1 MTNTTAGFEPD
12 TKENLKI
19 LVVDDEPDVQPMVQQ
34 AMRPE
39 IRSGKY
45 SFLFAGNGD
54 EALEQ
59 LDQNQDI
66 QILISDINMPRMDGL
81 TLLDHLS
88 ERNADLRSIIVSAYG
103 DMKNIRQAMNRGAF
117 DFITKPLDF
126 EDLKVTIE
134 RSRNNL
140 LKWRR
145 AMEARDRLLELE
157 YELNMASRMQK
168 AILPTIFPSGPDY
181 EMHGYMHPAHEVSGD
196 FFDVINLDQGRIGL
210 AIADVSGKGVPAAL
224 FMMSSRT
231 ILKAAAIGLQEPAS
245 VLEEVNNLIHKDNEN
260 TMFITLLYAV
270 YDPRTGLLTYANGG
284 HCNPL
289 LLHPQQGCTELPTTP
304 GGRPGTLPRPRLP
317 GDHRHRPTGRNGRH
331 VHRRS
336 IGSHEPGRAGVRRRT
351 AENPAPGH
359 PASRSTAGQHRD
371 PGGRA
376 RTHRGHPAIR
386 RHHLSHPAP
395 ERENALN
402 RTMQLD
408 FEPGGSTEEDQDL
421 VLHRITNAVDQL
433 VEREGWE
440 AETAFQVNLVLEEVS
455 LNVMVHGGTTPGRS
469 PSMRITIHPQD
480 EELNIEVS
488 DTGRP
493 FNPLEDAPIPAPF
506 PDTGPIDTGGLGVH
520 LIRNLVS
527 SISYRNDQGMN
538 RLTMTLNCART
549 AGSPN
554 K

>member
-19 LVVDDEPDVQPMVQQ
+19 LVVDDEPDVQPMVRQ

-126 EDLKVTIE
+126 EDLRVTIE

-145 AMEARDRLLELE
+145 AMEARDRLMELE
-157 YELNMASRMQK
+157 YELSMASRMQK
-168 AILPTIFPSGPDY
+168 AILPTTFPDGPDH
-181 EMHGYMHPAHEVSGD
+181 EIHGCMNPAHEVSGD
-196 FFDVINLDQGRIGL
+196 FFDVINLDQGRIGV

-245 VLEEVNNLIHKDNEN
+245 VLEEVNSLIHKDNEN

-289 LLHPQQGCTELPTTP
+289 LLHPQQGCTELPSTQGVALGLSQDHVYQETTVTVPP
-304 GGRPGTLPRPRLP
+304 GGTVVMYTDGVSEAMNSDEQEFGEERLRILLQDKRPAGAQQANSMILEAVRE
-317 GDHRHRPTGRNGRH
+317 HTGG
-331 VHRRS
+331 
-336 IGSHEPGRAGVRRRT
+336 
-351 AENPAPGH
+351 
-359 PASRSTAGQHRD
+359 
-371 PGGRA
+371 
-376 RTHRGHPAIR
+376 IR
-386 RHHLSHPAP
+386 QFDDITCL
-395 ERENALN
+395 
-402 RTMQLD
+402 T
-408 FEPGGSTEEDQDL
+408 
-421 VLHRITNAVDQL
+421 LHRK
-433 VEREGWE
+433 ER
-440 AETAFQVNLVLEEVS
+440 
-455 LNVMVHGGTTPGRS
+455 TP
-469 PSMRITIHPQD
+469 
-480 EELNIEVS
+480 
-488 DTGRP
+488 
-493 FNPLEDAPIPAPF
+493 
-506 PDTGPIDTGGLGVH
+506 
-520 LIRNLVS
+520 
-527 SISYRNDQGMN
+527 
-538 RLTMTLNCART
+538 
-549 AGSPN
+549 
-554 K
+554 